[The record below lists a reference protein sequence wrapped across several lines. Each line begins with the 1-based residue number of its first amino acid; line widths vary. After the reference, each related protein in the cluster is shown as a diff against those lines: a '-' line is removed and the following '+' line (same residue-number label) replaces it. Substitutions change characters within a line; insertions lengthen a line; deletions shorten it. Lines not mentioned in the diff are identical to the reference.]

1 MFAFNVLTRNTTFS
15 FNSWLTICGY
25 IAYIITVVCIY
36 RQYVAFLHFII
47 FVMYTVI

>member
-1 MFAFNVLTRNTTFS
+1 MFAFNVLTRNITFS
-15 FNSWLTICGY
+15 FNSGLTISD

-47 FVMYTVI
+47 FVM